1 MEGISREPAS
11 MGKARLQRAARCFVA
26 ALSTVAQTT
35 LCGRLKRRYKRHV
48 SKTKTA
54 SPKRKERPA
63 QKTSAVAR
71 IPQAMSDALASVH
84 AKAKVLSE
92 ALPFMQ
98 RYDSA
103 TVVVKYGGHA
113 MGDPALAEAFA
124 RDIVLI
130 KQAGVNPIVVH
141 GGGPQIGSLLERLN
155 IRSEFKGGLRVTD
168 RATVEVVE
176 MVLAGSVNKEIV
188 AAINAQGGKAVGIS
202 GKDANLMRARRLERR
217 FRDPASNIEQ
227 LVDLGFVGEPVA
239 VDPHIIDV
247 ISKSDLIPVVAPI
260 GVGPEGETLNINA
273 DTFAA
278 ALATATKAKRLLL
291 LTDVDGVLDEQG
303 QLIKSLTTAEAEE
316 LIENGTISAG
326 MIPKIEG
333 CLDVIAE
340 GVEAVVIIN
349 GKVPHAVLLELFTEH
364 GAGTLI
370 ERRRPKTTTRGVS

>member
-1 MEGISREPAS
+1 VTKSKPSHAKSKVRPVSRAGEAS
-11 MGKARLQRAARCFVA
+11 
-26 ALSTVAQTT
+26 AQTAAE
-35 LCGRLKRRYKRHV
+35 V
-48 SKTKTA
+48 
-54 SPKRKERPA
+54 
-63 QKTSAVAR
+63 
-71 IPQAMSDALASVH
+71 IASVH

-92 ALPFMQ
+92 ALPYMQ
-98 RYDSA
+98 RYDRK

-113 MGDPALAEAFA
+113 MGDPELAAAFA

-188 AAINAQGGKAVGIS
+188 TAINNQGGKAVGIS

-217 FRDPASNIEQ
+217 MRDPQSNSEEI
-227 LVDLGFVGEPVA
+227 VDLGYVGEPVG
-239 VDPHIIDV
+239 VDPHIIEV
-247 ISKSDLIPVVAPI
+247 ISNSDLIPVVAPLGI
-260 GVGPEGETLNINA
+260 GPDGETLNINA

-278 ALATATKAKRLLL
+278 ALATALKAKRLLL
-291 LTDVDGVLDEQG
+291 LTDVEGVLDRNG
-303 QLIKSLTTAEAEE
+303 QLIKSLTTAEAQR
-316 LIENGTISAG
+316 LIEDGTISGG

-349 GKVPHAVLLELFTEH
+349 GRVPHAVLLELFTEH

-370 ERRRPKTTTRGVS
+370 ERRRPRSSTRAS

>member
-1 MEGISREPAS
+1 MTKSKPSHAKSKAASKAAETPAH
-11 MGKARLQRAARCFVA
+11 
-26 ALSTVAQTT
+26 TVAD
-35 LCGRLKRRYKRHV
+35 V
-48 SKTKTA
+48 
-54 SPKRKERPA
+54 
-63 QKTSAVAR
+63 
-71 IPQAMSDALASVH
+71 IASVH

-92 ALPFMQ
+92 ALPYMQ
-98 RYDSA
+98 RYDRK

-113 MGDPALAEAFA
+113 MGDPELAAAFA

-188 AAINAQGGKAVGIS
+188 TAINNQGGKAVGIS
-202 GKDANLMRARRLERR
+202 GKDANLMRAKRLERR
-217 FRDPASNIEQ
+217 MRDPQSNSEEV
-227 LVDLGFVGEPVA
+227 VDLGYVGEPVA
-239 VDPHIIDV
+239 VDPHIIEV
-247 ISKSDLIPVVAPI
+247 ISNSDLIPVVAPLGI
-260 GVGPEGETLNINA
+260 GPDGETLNINA

-278 ALATATKAKRLLL
+278 ALATALKAKRLLL
-291 LTDVDGVLDEQG
+291 LTDVEGVLDRNG
-303 QLIKSLTTAEAEE
+303 QIIKSLTTAEAQR
-316 LIENGTISAG
+316 LIEDGTISGG

-349 GKVPHAVLLELFTEH
+349 GRVPHAVLLELFTEH

-370 ERRRPKTTTRGVS
+370 ERRRARSGARSS